1 MVWSVFASVILTR
14 LERRHGVY
22 VPGPGPS
29 VPCNSLFPTMS
40 FFLASHDL
48 GWLSRFSPT
57 SIGPE
62 VAKGKSVKK
71 EEGGRQGCKQKP
83 LDRQGVWGSSV
94 SKAPKSL
101 VLIQVRSSS

>member
-1 MVWSVFASVILTR
+1 MVWSLLFCFASVILTR
-14 LERRHGVY
+14 LEQRHGVY

-40 FFLASHDL
+40 FFLAGHNL

-62 VAKGKSVKK
+62 VAKEKSVKK
-71 EEGGRQGCKQKP
+71 EEGGRQGC
-83 LDRQGVWGSSV
+83 DR
-94 SKAPKSL
+94 KAPRPPGCFGKL
-101 VLIQVRSSS
+101 GQQCTQVSCTDTSA